1 MSGAIM
7 FLSGEGGDHRGRSL
21 AELLALDDAAL
32 EHLHDYVQWLFPLPE
47 ASRFNA
53 WAPVLAAAEIVELRS
68 SDAAKANLR
77 RATARMLAFYDAND
91 HWLVPF
97 DHNHLRITRIIR
109 CLALILG
116 REEAE
121 MFRRRIETR
130 VIAAG
135 EPVNAQSRRYWREA
149 LDAQAP

>member
-1 MSGAIM
+1 MMDSAVA
-7 FLSGEGGDHRGRSL
+7 FLAGEGRDHHGDML
-21 AELLALDDAAL
+21 DDLLALDDSAL
-32 EHLHDYVQWLFPLPE
+32 EHRHDYIQWLFPLPE

-53 WAPVLAAAEIVELRS
+53 LAPVLSAKDIAQLRLS
-68 SDAAKANLR
+68 EAAKANLR
-77 RATARMLAFYDAND
+77 RAAARMLAFYEAND

-116 REEAE
+116 KEEAE
-121 MFRRRIETR
+121 SAYRRIVAR

-135 EPVNAQSRRYWREA
+135 EPVNDQSRRYWREA
-149 LDAQAP
+149 IEPH

>member
-1 MSGAIM
+1 MNSAVA
-7 FLSGEGGDHRGRSL
+7 FLAGEGRDNHRDTL
-21 AELLALDDAAL
+21 DNLLALDDSAL
-32 EHLHDYVQWLFPLPE
+32 EHRHDYIQWLFPLPE

-53 WAPVLAAAEIVELRS
+53 LAPVLSAGDIAQLRS

-77 RATARMLAFYDAND
+77 RAAARMLAFYEAND
-91 HWLVPF
+91 HWLVPY

-116 REEAE
+116 REEAGRVHRQVE
-121 MFRRRIETR
+121 SR

-149 LDAQAP
+149 IEPQ